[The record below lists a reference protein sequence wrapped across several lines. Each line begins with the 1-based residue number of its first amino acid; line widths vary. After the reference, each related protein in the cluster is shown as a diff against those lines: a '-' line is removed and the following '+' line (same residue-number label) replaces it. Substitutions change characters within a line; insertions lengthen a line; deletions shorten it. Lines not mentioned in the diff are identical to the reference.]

1 MRWVLIRDAAML
13 LLVAQVLLAPRTFRG
28 LRAQGA

>member
-13 LLVAQVLLAPRTFRG
+13 LLVAQVLLAPRNSRG
-28 LRAQGA
+28 LRVQGA